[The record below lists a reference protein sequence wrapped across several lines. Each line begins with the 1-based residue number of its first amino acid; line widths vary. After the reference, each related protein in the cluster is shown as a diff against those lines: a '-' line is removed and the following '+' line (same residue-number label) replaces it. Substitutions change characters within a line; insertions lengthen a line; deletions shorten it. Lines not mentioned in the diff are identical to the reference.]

1 MTAVNPAD
9 EDLEV
14 RFAEK
19 LVSEAAKTASERRLC

>member
-1 MTAVNPAD
+1 MAAVNPAE

-19 LVSEAAKTASERRLC
+19 LAAEAAKTASERRLC